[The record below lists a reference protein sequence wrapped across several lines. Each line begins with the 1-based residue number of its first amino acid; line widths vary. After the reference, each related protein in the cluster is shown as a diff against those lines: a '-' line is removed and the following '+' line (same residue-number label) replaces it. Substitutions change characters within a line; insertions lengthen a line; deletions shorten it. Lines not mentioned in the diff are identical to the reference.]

1 MSDLEATTDAS
12 PPNVAFFYGT
22 LMVPDIIK
30 RVTKTDGTHL
40 EIAPALLMVR
50 ALHRHIGCV
59 LLMLVLQNHTRH
71 QVKVI
76 EVLFDIAQTESSVW
90 STRAQTIPASSR
102 TRIRE
107 L

>member
-1 MSDLEATTDAS
+1 MDDIEATTDAS
-12 PPNVAFFYGT
+12 PLTVAFFYGT

-50 ALHRHIGCV
+50 ALHRHTECV
-59 LLMLVLQNHTRH
+59 ILMLVLQDHTRH

-76 EVLFDIAQTESSVW
+76 ELLFGIVQAES
-90 STRAQTIPASSR
+90 
-102 TRIRE
+102 
-107 L
+107 

>member
-1 MSDLEATTDAS
+1 MNDIEAPADTS
-12 PPNVAFFYGT
+12 PLTVAFFYGT

-50 ALHRHIGCV
+50 ALYRHTECV
-59 LLMLVLQNHTRH
+59 ILMLVLQNHTRH

-76 EVLFDIAQTESSVW
+76 ELAFDIAQTES
-90 STRAQTIPASSR
+90 
-102 TRIRE
+102 
-107 L
+107 